1 MLIYQLKNPKKAIL
15 TCALK
20 FLISHQSQKSFPKNY
35 VINTEQLHF
44 WGVQGAVR
52 FIEGCSNRS
61 KKDWDHNEFWC
72 LWPEWDFPNLRDIKT
87 QVSPFFRTVAYNWPS
102 FKPWIGKTPWKR
114 EWLPTAVLLPGEFH
128 GHQAL
133 AWWTTVHGGSQRVR
147 QDWATNTFTFI
158 HLKKFVL
165 TSLFALWFY
174 TLIKW

>member
-1 MLIYQLKNPKKAIL
+1 MLQSSHKNCKSLPKYVVSQITFIFWKRKGNLSPDCINIQSYFILLHRSFSPHAYLSVKKKPKKAIL

-87 QVSPFFRTVAYNWPS
+87 QVSPFFYNCC
-102 FKPWIGKTPWKR
+102 I
-114 EWLPTAVLLPGEFH
+114 
-128 GHQAL
+128 
-133 AWWTTVHGGSQRVR
+133 
-147 QDWATNTFTFI
+147 
-158 HLKKFVL
+158 
-165 TSLFALWFY
+165 
-174 TLIKW
+174 